1 MLEFQN
7 LLKSTITFCV
17 IHVVCTSKWALR
29 PRKSQRVVQFSKWHA
44 YKFSLRTQ
52 TQPSSMHQ
60 LGVKNTPHHR
70 HRHATTNYVTKWVG
84 FNWKTRHFPPLAF
97 LRGHWPKRRQKNPP
111 EVFPQDRTA
120 HSENYF
126 VRSYAKWW
134 IQKVYLDKSL
144 RSVEARARG
153 CKVVSQQ
160 QQTIGD
166 LNAFW
171 SLLGDPIFKIHN
183 VRVLRP
189 RGLGFLNPFGN

>member
-1 MLEFQN
+1 
-7 LLKSTITFCV
+7 
-17 IHVVCTSKWALR
+17 
-29 PRKSQRVVQFSKWHA
+29 
-44 YKFSLRTQ
+44 
-52 TQPSSMHQ
+52 MHQ

-70 HRHATTNYVTKWVG
+70 HRHATTNYVIKWVG

-153 CKVVSQQ
+153 CKVVSKQ

-166 LNAFW
+166 LNAFR
-171 SLLGDPIFKIHN
+171 SLLGDPIFNTSALQWIYVVINTGNNRDYSKSKQKRRHSN
-183 VRVLRP
+183 M
-189 RGLGFLNPFGN
+189 RGHVELHGKAIMSDDVFDQ